1 MDLRER
7 LQACKAARLQPVYSG
22 ETGTLWEDGYCREL
36 TIDWQ
41 AERFTYRC
49 SERERPAAFTP
60 GVAYPLELL
69 CRATREDL
77 AFVHPSRDPVAPDP
91 APMANPKEER
101 RQLTLF

>member
-1 MDLRER
+1 MDWRER
-7 LQACKAARLQPVYSG
+7 LQACKAARLQPVHGGGS
-22 ETGTLWEDGYCREL
+22 GTLWCDGFGRQL
-36 TIDWQ
+36 QIDWQ

-49 SERERPAAFTP
+49 SERERSAAFTP

-69 CRATREDL
+69 CRATTEDL
-77 AFVHPSRDPVAPDP
+77 VFVHPSRDPVSPDP